1 MLKNNSIPKVSI
13 IVPAYNAERY
23 IETCLDSL
31 VRQTYKNIEII
42 LVDDGSIDSTG
53 GICDAYQQCYES
65 FIKVE
70 HCSHCG
76 VSSARL
82 LGIQKAVGE
91 YVSFVDADDW
101 IERDY
106 ISSMLSCMEEADIA
120 AAGIS
125 REPADETWS
134 VVCEYNGILAG
145 KYATDSERQELY
157 GKMLYCG
164 APYQFGVLPYIC
176 NKMFRKDK
184 IQFLLEK
191 IDKRIFDGEDVAVVY
206 QYLLMSHRIVLTDA
220 CKYHYVNHRDSVSLS
235 DSDNAYMNAS
245 LLYQELYVC
254 FEKSEYCVALCRQL
268 DYYMRRMIWKKDP
281 AAYLQVNSFV
291 FPYHKVEPGSR
302 VILYG
307 MGKAGN
313 AFCQQIMQ
321 TQYCELIAW
330 ADRNCRQFTDTTGSI
345 PHILPDEMK
354 EYRFDYVVIAIEN
367 KIVAHHVLNG
377 LISGGI
383 EKKKVI
389 IPYL

>member
-1 MLKNNSIPKVSI
+1 
-13 IVPAYNAERY
+13 
-23 IETCLDSL
+23 
-31 VRQTYKNIEII
+31 
-42 LVDDGSIDSTG
+42 
-53 GICDAYQQCYES
+53 
-65 FIKVE
+65 
-70 HCSHCG
+70 
-76 VSSARL
+76 
-82 LGIQKAVGE
+82 
-91 YVSFVDADDW
+91 
-101 IERDY
+101 
-106 ISSMLSCMEEADIA
+106 
-120 AAGIS
+120 
-125 REPADETWS
+125 
-134 VVCEYNGILAG
+134 
-145 KYATDSERQELY
+145 
-157 GKMLYCG
+157 
-164 APYQFGVLPYIC
+164 
-176 NKMFRKDK
+176 
-184 IQFLLEK
+184 
-191 IDKRIFDGEDVAVVY
+191 
-206 QYLLMSHRIVLTDA
+206 
-220 CKYHYVNHRDSVSLS
+220 
-235 DSDNAYMNAS
+235 MNAA

-345 PHILPDEMK
+345 PRILPNEMK

-367 KIVAHHVLNG
+367 KIVVNHVLNG